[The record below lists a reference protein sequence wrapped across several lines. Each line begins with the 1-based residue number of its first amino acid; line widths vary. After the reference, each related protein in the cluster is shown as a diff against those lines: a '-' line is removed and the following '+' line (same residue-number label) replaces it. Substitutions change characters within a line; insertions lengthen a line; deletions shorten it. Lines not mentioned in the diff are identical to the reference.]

1 MEQSRT
7 QPELRATPSVLVVGA
22 GPTGLMLA
30 GELAL
35 AGVSCR
41 VLEHRAEESNLTRA
55 FGVHART
62 LEVLDMR
69 GMADDLLPQGL
80 RVPEVR
86 AQLGKVWLRLDLNHP
101 ESRFPYVLIVPQAR
115 TEMLLEAR
123 ARALG
128 VQIVRG
134 SEVVDLR
141 QGETGVELTVDGPDG
156 VRSERADYA
165 VGCDGAHSTVRKLLG
180 VGFVGAS
187 YATHIM
193 LADVRLSEES
203 PTVVN
208 PRIGRDGVVLLVP
221 FGDGWYRSIIW
232 DRRREHIPLEKPLG
246 LDEIRE
252 SARRIAGTDLGIEDM
267 RWSMRFLSER
277 RQAECYRVGRVFLAG
292 DAAHVH
298 SPLGALGMNT
308 GIQDAMNLGW
318 KLAAE
323 VHGWAPPYL
332 LDSYQAERHPVGR
345 EALRVTDLL
354 HRVAVAPGVV
364 RAVRPLLARFLLA
377 LGPVRRA
384 MRRRI
389 SGLAI
394 AYPPPRG
401 ERAHPWTGRRVPDAT
416 VRESRLYELM
426 RRGRFVLLDRTGTG
440 EIARVVEEGC
450 SDRVDAVRL
459 AAVATSNWPTV
470 MLLRPDGYAAWAS
483 DAPAPGERL
492 SAGRAALQHWCG
504 SATVHETVA
513 ERCHTP

>member
-1 MEQSRT
+1 
-7 QPELRATPSVLVVGA
+7 
-22 GPTGLMLA
+22 
-30 GELAL
+30 
-35 AGVSCR
+35 
-41 VLEHRAEESNLTRA
+41 
-55 FGVHART
+55 
-62 LEVLDMR
+62 
-69 GMADDLLPQGL
+69 MADDLLPQGL

-86 AQLGKVWLRLDLNHP
+86 AQLGKTRLRLGLNHP

-115 TEMLLEAR
+115 TEALLEAR

-128 VQIVRG
+128 VEIVRG
-134 SEVVDLR
+134 SEVVGLR
-141 QGETGVELTVDGPDG
+141 QDETGVEVDVSGPDG
-156 VRSERADYA
+156 VRFERADYV
-165 VGCDGAHSTVRKLLG
+165 VGCDGADSTVRRLLG

-203 PTVVN
+203 PTAVN
-208 PRIGRDGVVLLVP
+208 PRIGRDGLLLLVP

-232 DRRREHIPLEKPLG
+232 DRQREHVPLEEPLG

-252 SARRIAGTDLGIEDM
+252 SARRIAGTDFGIQDM
-267 RWSMRFLSER
+267 RWSTRFLSER
-277 RQAECYRVGRVFLAG
+277 RQAERYRVGHVFLAG

-318 KLAAE
+318 KLAAA
-323 VHGWAPPYL
+323 VHGWAPPCL

-354 HRVAVAPGVV
+354 HRAAVAPGVV
-364 RAVRPLLARFLLA
+364 RAVRPLLARFLFA

-401 ERAHPWTGRRVPDAT
+401 ERAHPWTGQRVPDAT
-416 VRESRLYELM
+416 VGESRLYELM
-426 RRGRFVLLDRTGTG
+426 RHGRFVLLDRTGAG
-440 EIARVVEEGC
+440 EIARVAEEGW
-450 SDRVDAVRL
+450 SDRVDAVRV
-459 AAVATSNWPTV
+459 AAAATSNWPTA

-483 DAPAPGERL
+483 DAPEPGERL

-504 SATVHETVA
+504 SVTVHGKVA
-513 ERCHTP
+513 ERRHTP